1 MEYQYIQ
8 VNSIFHAS
16 YLPETQHVFSVNLR
30 SALSFEVYP
39 EHQQSGSYVAM
50 ILLPLRPNQNGGHH
64 QTIKPSSEF

>member
-50 ILLPLRPNQNGGHH
+50 ILLPLRPTKMVA
-64 QTIKPSSEF
+64 TIKPSSEF